1 MSAAELSSRQRRR
14 LRAALADRDG
24 AACWYCHTGFG
35 PGLDGATLDHLVP
48 RSVVPTWALA
58 ALVLACAPCNEA
70 KADTAPA
77 HLLRPPAGRFGS
89 GLTTPTTT
97 LRDDR

>member
-1 MSAAELSSRQRRR
+1 MSADLSARQRRR
-14 LRAALADRDG
+14 LRAALAERDG
-24 AACWYCHTGFG
+24 AACWYCHAPFG

-70 KADTAPA
+70 KADRAPA
-77 HLLRPPAGRFGS
+77 ALLRPARGRFGS
-89 GLTTPTTT
+89 GLTAGQP
-97 LRDDR
+97 RDDR

>member
-1 MSAAELSSRQRRR
+1 MSADLSAKQRRR

-24 AACWYCHTGFG
+24 AACWYCHTEFG

-48 RSVVPTWALA
+48 RSAVPTWALA

-70 KADTAPA
+70 KADQPPA
-77 HLLRPPAGRFGS
+77 VLLRPARGRFGS
-89 GLTTPTTT
+89 GLTACAEQP
-97 LRDDR
+97 RDGR